1 MKLKKKARKINKD
14 PIVKDQ
20 VEKKKQNKIKKEKRP
35 RPAGPEQP
43 THLRRFFFYKADYLL
58 STLIFF

>member
-35 RPAGPEQP
+35 RHAGPEQP
-43 THLRRFFFYKADYLL
+43 THLR
-58 STLIFF
+58 